1 MKCGAAVMAS
11 FFLTVLFATSLMW
24 LSLAKGGF
32 TVKNP
37 NKAPLV
43 SAIISLFASEFA
55 LVSAFCAESLVFSAI
70 CGVLIGIFSLEL
82 VRRFQAYRLFEEHK
96 EEFAEILAEIERSI
110 NGEL

>member
-1 MKCGAAVMAS
+1 VTS
-11 FFLTVLFATSLMW
+11 FFWVTRRFSAIAPCAERQIAW
-24 LSLAKGGF
+24 SLAKGGF

-43 SAIISLFASEFA
+43 SAIISLFASGFA
-55 LVSAFCAESLVFSAI
+55 LVLAFCAESLVFSAI
-70 CGVLIGIFSLEL
+70 CGSLIGIFSLEL
-82 VRRFQAYRLFEEHK
+82 VRRFQAYRLFEAHK